1 MKDIIFKC
9 IKYLYY
15 FSLLILLILYLF
27 PGSLIGYILY
37 EDLGKQ
43 PNIISDQ
50 LGTSINHFIYFF
62 YLSFLGHICNGQ
74 KARFNNSSLFLFV
87 LSIILEMTHFIIPNR
102 AFEVSDLLANNTG
115 VMIIYFLFKLKS
127 RIINFKIKN
136 RL

>member
-43 PNIISDQ
+43 PNIVSDQ
-50 LGTSINHFIYFF
+50 LGNSINHFIYFF
-62 YLSFLGHICNGQ
+62 YLSFLGLICNAQ
-74 KARFNNSSLFLFV
+74 KARLNNSFLFLFV
-87 LSIILEMTHFIIPNR
+87 LFIILEMTHFIIPKR

-115 VMIIYFLFKLKS
+115 VMIVYFLFKLKN